1 LGSAISWIFSMSFP
15 KRIVELRKSKGLS
28 QQALADT
35 VGMHVNQIKRYE
47 AGTTQPALDTLIRLA
62 KTLCVTL
69 DELVFDEKDRDLK
82 GQLRLQFE
90 AVEAMDEKEKKLA
103 SELLDSLILRYQ
115 AKQWTRSR

>member
-1 LGSAISWIFSMSFP
+1 MSFP

-47 AGTTQPALDTLIRLA
+47 AGTTQPALDTLIKLA
-62 KTLCVTL
+62 KALCVTL
-69 DELVFDEKDRDLK
+69 DQLVFDEKDRDLK

-90 AVEAMDEKEKKLA
+90 AVEAMDEKEKRLA